1 MSLFKQKLNRKEI
14 VCGGWLSFT
23 DPACVEILANTGFDF
38 LVIDAEHSPITIETM
53 RTLVIAAKGSPT
65 GLLVRVPWNDPV
77 IIKPIID
84 LGVDG
89 ILVPMVNS
97 GDEARRAVAA
107 CKYPPLGIRSVG
119 AWRASDYYRDDDAYV
134 NRAND
139 DIVVM
144 VQIEHI
150 DGVNAVD
157 DIVNTP
163 GLDAMFVGPSDLA
176 ASMNHFNE
184 LRHPQVMQAIEH
196 VAARSCAA
204 GIVFGIGLGD
214 PKGTAA
220 MGARLFM
227 SGQDSSYLA
236 RGARL
241 ALDKTRSELNLAHA

>member
-1 MSLFKQKLNRKEI
+1 MSPLKQKLNQKVI
-14 VCGGWLSFT
+14 ICGGWISFT
-23 DPACVEILANTGFDF
+23 DPACVEILANSGFDF
-38 LVIDAEHSPITIETM
+38 LIIDAEHSPITIETM
-53 RTLVIAAKGSPT
+53 RNLVIAAKGSST

-77 IIKPIID
+77 TIKPILD

-97 GDEARRAVAA
+97 GDEARRAVAG

-119 AWRASDYYRDDDAYV
+119 AWRASDYYRDDDVYIK
-134 NRAND
+134 RAND

-144 VQIEHI
+144 IQIEHI
-150 DGVNAVD
+150 DGVNTVD
-157 DIVNTP
+157 EIVQVP
-163 GLDAMFVGPSDLA
+163 GIDAIFVGPSDLA

-184 LRHPQVMQAIEH
+184 LRHPEVMQAIEK
-196 VAARSCAA
+196 VAERCRTADF
-204 GIVFGIGLGD
+204 VFGIGLGD

-241 ALDKTRSELNLAHA
+241 ALDKTRSELNLV